1 MSGADWLAVTC
12 LAGFVIVVCVFDWL
26 RSRRNRRADLPCDC
40 WMCTQSRQHRRDRVD
55 TYRRQALNEW
65 PEA

>member
-1 MSGADWLAVTC
+1 VSGADWLAVTC

-26 RSRRNRRADLPCDC
+26 RTRRNRDWWEDPCDC
-40 WMCTQSRQHRRDRVD
+40 WMCTQSRQHRR
-55 TYRRQALNEW
+55 QALNER